1 MARQSIFDMK
11 LSVVYSLLVQKAE
24 RKGSTKAE
32 VDQVITWLTGWDV
45 SSVDMEM
52 SYGDFFAVLRP

>member
-32 VDQVITWLTGWDV
+32 VDQVITWLIGWDV